1 MDNENN
7 FLESNINDNST
18 HENLILGS
26 NIEDAIEVPD
36 FSYDGFN
43 SNNYDFLIGKFN
55 DFIYVEFII
64 NNMIFIY
71 SKNVIKI

>member
-7 FLESNINDNST
+7 FLEPNINDNST

-36 FSYDGFN
+36 FSYDGFQVVRGE
-43 SNNYDFLIGKFN
+43 FFEIGRASCRER
-55 DFIYVEFII
+55 V
-64 NNMIFIY
+64 
-71 SKNVIKI
+71 